1 MVYPYSNDQIK
12 TAVAEINDNMK
23 HGDRPSY
30 DGDLYETNKGNFF
43 FHRSADKWYRVDGWR
58 WEDAIEIP
66 APAKTWLNHW
76 TREGDKNRPH
86 YINFVGLPVDPQERA
101 LLRARRERLG
111 LSQPQ
116 FGRLLGLSGPNADRT
131 VRRWEDGETP
141 VPGTVAALLALMDQT
156 PGAVDVLRRRAGLS

>member
-1 MVYPYSNDQIK
+1 MTS
-12 TAVAEINDNMK
+12 
-23 HGDRPSY
+23 
-30 DGDLYETNKGNFF
+30 L
-43 FHRSADKWYRVDGWR
+43 RS
-58 WEDAIEIP
+58 
-66 APAKTWLNHW
+66 
-76 TREGDKNRPH
+76 
-86 YINFVGLPVDPQERA
+86 
-101 LLRARRERLG
+101 RRERLG